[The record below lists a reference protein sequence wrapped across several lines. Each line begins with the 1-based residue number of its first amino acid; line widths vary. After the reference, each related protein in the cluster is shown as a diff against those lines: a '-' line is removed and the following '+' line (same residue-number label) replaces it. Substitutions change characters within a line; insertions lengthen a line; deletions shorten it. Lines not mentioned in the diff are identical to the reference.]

1 MPTSSGLVQTLSI
14 ALLLIAAAGCHSNQK
29 SAAVGQQLPRKGDEI
44 VVCGQYFHTGGA
56 KVVLWTDP
64 GGFDAYRTER
74 RFSPY
79 DKSSFAATTQENH
92 MAEGTVT
99 SPNRYSL
106 RARNLTPEQIEEVRG
121 GGWPLGLAQQK
132 IDQFVYHFDVCG
144 TSRQCFNILQDH
156 RGLSVHFMLDV
167 DGTIYQTLDV
177 KERAWHATKA
187 NDRSVGIEIA
197 NIGCYRVRPP
207 SDATTEESGAGVLNE
222 WYRKGPDGKTRMV
235 LPAWASASWIRTPN
249 FIAHPARNDAI
260 VGEIQGREYRMYDLT
275 PQQYDALIKLTAT
288 LCTVLP
294 RITPDYPRDANGK
307 LVNHVLP
314 SDQYEEYHGL
324 LGHYHVQT
332 EKQDPGP
339 AFQWDKVTNGAR
351 ALMGLKPLPTGDVIN
366 MPNTTMAKK

>member
-1 MPTSSGLVQTLSI
+1 V
-14 ALLLIAAAGCHSNQK
+14 LLTLIAAGCSSHKASEK
-29 SAAVGQQLPRKGDEI
+29 VGKKLPRTGDEI
-44 VVCGQYFHTGGA
+44 VVCGQYFHSGGA

-79 DKSSFAATTQENH
+79 DQSSYAATTQADG
-92 MAEGTVT
+92 MAEGTVQ
-99 SPNRYSL
+99 SPNRYGL
-106 RARNLTPEQIEEVRG
+106 RAKNLTPEQIEQVRG
-121 GGWPLGLAQQK
+121 GGWPLDLAQQK
-132 IDQFVYHFDVCG
+132 IDQFVYHFDVTG

-177 KERAWHATKA
+177 KERAWQATKA

-197 NIGCYRVRPP
+197 NIGCYRTRPP
-207 SDATTEESGAGVLNE
+207 SGSTTEESGSKVLNE
-222 WYRKGPDGKTRMV
+222 WYRKEPNGKTRMV
-235 LPAWASASWIRTPN
+235 LPAWASPKWIRTPG
-249 FIAHPARNDAI
+249 FVAHPIRNEPVI
-260 VGEIQGREYRMYDLT
+260 GEIQGREYEMYDLT

-294 RITPDYPRDANGK
+294 KINPDYPRDANGK
-307 LVNHVLP
+307 LVTHALP
-314 SDQYEEYHGL
+314 NDQYDNYQGL

-332 EKQDPGP
+332 NKQDPGP

-351 ALMGLKPLPTGDVIN
+351 ALMGKKPLPAGDVIN
-366 MPNTTMAKK
+366 QPKQAMAKK